1 MKISHMMVAVHDQ
14 DEALAFYRDKL
25 GFDVKQDMPF
35 EDGDARWLTVSPPGQ
50 DLEIV
55 LIVPEMGRSA
65 EIAGRV
71 RELMALGALG
81 AGILSVD
88 DCRAA
93 HRELVAKG
101 VEFTEEPVERFY
113 GIDAGFRDPS
123 GNPWRLTQIA
133 QVPSA

>member
-1 MKISHMMVAVHDQ
+1 MQISHMMVRVHDQ

-25 GFDVKQDMPF
+25 GFEVKQDMPF
-35 EDGDARWLTVSPPGQ
+35 DNARWLTVSPPGQ
-50 DLEIV
+50 DLEV
-55 LIVPEMGRSA
+55 CLLPPEMGTWSP
-65 EIAGRV
+65 EVTTKV
-71 RELMALGALG
+71 RELMALGAIG
-81 AGILSVD
+81 AGIISVD
-88 DCRAA
+88 DCRAT

-133 QVPSA
+133 QVPA